1 MILNNTLQGPTAGG
15 NFMIEFKA
23 LRIVDLTEEVAK
35 KLDASLKS
43 LPGIQQFTITLATQE
58 LYILFDEKQL
68 SFQTLAQVMAEAGCP
83 LRNINAAVIK

>member
-23 LRIVDLTEEVAK
+23 LHIVDLTEEVAK

>member
-1 MILNNTLQGPTAGG
+1 VILNNTLQCPTAGG

-23 LRIVDLTEEVAK
+23 LHIADLTEEVAK
-35 KLDASLKS
+35 RLDASLQG
-43 LPGIQQFTITLATQE
+43 LPGIQQFTITLVTQE

-68 SFQTLAQVMAEAGCP
+68 SFQTLARAMAEAGCP

>member
-1 MILNNTLQGPTAGG
+1 MILNNTLQCPTAGG

-23 LRIVDLTEEVAK
+23 LRIADLTEEVAK

-68 SFQTLAQVMAEAGCP
+68 SFQTLAQVMAKAGCP